1 MAADKVS
8 LKSED
13 ARTRRKK
20 KGYTVMQVVQ
30 KIMEQEGKSVSDK
43 TIRLIEQGKEV
54 KRDTARMY
62 ATAIGAALDELEEK
76 ATVTERLTIDLTD
89 RILFGQ
95 FGTESICSPD
105 GEPVKVWIGPSED
118 RVTPLVPAT
127 YNDLYK
133 YVVQWKNSPPQA
145 NIHLNTSSEHIW
157 IQYDNEPMVELSL
170 IWYADD
176 ALSITESCAECI
188 NELNMALADLKN
200 STEFSHSEFSLSNL
214 ISRGKRLEVIIPH
227 LKTLETQHGLHFLHG
242 VLSSYDFWNEKYAS
256 RPMLYLCKK
265 QISAVNVS
273 YRSYDCF

>member
-1 MAADKVS
+1 MAVDKVS
-8 LKSED
+8 LKSDE
-13 ARTRRKK
+13 ARTRRKNN
-20 KGYTVMQVVQ
+20 GYTIMQVVQ

-62 ATAIGAALDELEEK
+62 ATAVGAALDELEERK
-76 ATVTERLTIDLTD
+76 TVADRLSIDLTD
-89 RILFGQ
+89 KILFGK
-95 FGTESICSPD
+95 FGTESIGSPD
-105 GEPVKVWIGPSED
+105 GEAIEVWVGPLKDE
-118 RVTPLVPAT
+118 VTSLVPAT

-133 YVVQWKNSPPQA
+133 CVVQWKNSQPQA
-145 NIHLNTSSEHIW
+145 NINISTGHQRVL
-157 IQYDNEPMVELSL
+157 YVNEPMVELSL

-200 STEFSHSEFSLSNL
+200 STEFSHSEFSLSNM
-214 ISRGKRLEVIIPH
+214 ISRGKRLDVIIPH
-227 LKTLETQHGLHFLHG
+227 IKALETQHGLHFLHG
-242 VLSSYDFWNEKYAS
+242 ELHSFDFWTEQYVN

-273 YRSYDCF
+273 YRSYDLF